1 MINPKNL
8 NTQNL
13 SYYPKNNKMK
23 LSELTAHSGDQFIS
37 LLGSFKDFNNYNLE
51 LNLQNTLLRN
61 IIPPLKSFEMDGLTK
76 INANIIKNINQNVIE
91 VDGNISDLVINNQPL
106 GNLYFK
112 TDREPKK
119 YF

>member
-1 MINPKNL
+1 
-8 NTQNL
+8 
-13 SYYPKNNKMK
+13 MK
-23 LSELTAHSGDQFIS
+23 LSELTAHSGNQFIS

-76 INANIIKNINQNVIE
+76 INARIIKNINQNVIE

-112 TDREPKK
+112 TDRGNQKK
-119 YF
+119 YFFN